1 MALATKFS
9 LTSNLS
15 LKGRMKLQ
23 NLTRIITL
31 PSVTNDQK
39 GVCDNDLTDKQLF
52 DALKGIPDNKS
63 PGNDWLTKEFY
74 ETFLDEL

>member
-1 MALATKFS
+1 MMALATKFS

-52 DALKGIPDNKS
+52 DALN
-63 PGNDWLTKEFY
+63 
-74 ETFLDEL
+74 